1 VKLSRILIVVVVIVI
16 IALVGLYAIGS
27 FLTPTPKSSST
38 WGAGAG
44 YPVQVGGTY
53 AVAGQQCVN
62 DGSYIYCVGGQDA
75 NGGARDEVY
84 AAPTTANITVWT
96 PETPYPQTVNG
107 QSCVAYSGYLYC
119 VGGTYDDSGDDI
131 ATSYFAPL
139 ASNGTVGSW
148 SATTQF
154 PIPIDS
160 QSCAASSGFVY
171 CVGGNNETDGS
182 NADSTASNSVWYA
195 PLSASGIGSWSQTAA
210 YPDDV
215 YFPSCVAAE
224 GYIYCLGGVDSNFN
238 PVSVSYS
245 ASLASTGVGPWTQ
258 TTAYPIKE
266 SGQACAVSSG
276 YIYCVGGEEGQGSY
290 TGAAYQAS
298 LSSGT
303 IGTWSQVAAYP
314 LSSQTDC
321 VISSGNMYCVG
332 GFDGSSVG
340 ENDGVYYAPLTKL
353 MS

>member
-1 VKLSRILIVVVVIVI
+1 M
-16 IALVGLYAIGS
+16 IALVGLYAIGG
-27 FLTPTPKSSST
+27 FLTSTSSKSSST
-38 WGAGAG
+38 WSAGAG

-62 DGSYIYCVGGQDA
+62 DGSYIYCIGGQDA

-84 AAPTTANITVWT
+84 AAPSTGNITGWAA
-96 PETPYPQTVNG
+96 ETPYPQTVNG
-107 QSCVAYSGYLYC
+107 QSCVDYSGYLYC
-119 VGGTYDDSGDDI
+119 VGGSYDGAGDDI
-131 ATSYFAPL
+131 ASSYFAPV
-139 ASNGTVGSW
+139 STNGTVGSW

-160 QSCAASSGFVY
+160 QSCAASTGFVY

-195 PLSASGIGSWSQTAA
+195 PLSSSGIGSWSQTKA
-210 YPDDV
+210 YPENV
-215 YFPSCVAAE
+215 FFTSCLTSG

-245 ASLASTGVGPWTQ
+245 AALSSSGVGPWVQ
-258 TTAYPIKE
+258 TTAYPIQA

-276 YIYCVGGEEGQGSY
+276 YVYCVGGEEGQGSY
-290 TGAAYQAS
+290 TGAAYYAS
-298 LSSGT
+298 VSSGA
-303 IGTWSQVAAYP
+303 IGSWSQAAAYP

-332 GFDGSSVG
+332 GFDSSSVG
-340 ENDGVYYAPLTKL
+340 ENDGVYYAPLTRL